1 MHEELKSSCSEAR
14 KPGEVSP
21 SSFLP
26 EYECQSSAK
35 TCEEGNGPSI
45 AKAVAFCCYFFFFL
59 LQLAAFFFFTKPFSR
74 STKLSNKQ
82 LGMKLLGSF
91 HTHQQNMT

>member
-1 MHEELKSSCSEAR
+1 MHEELKSSSSEAR

-45 AKAVAFCCYFFFFL
+45 AKAVAFFFL
-59 LQLAAFFFFTKPFSR
+59 LQLAQQQPFS
-74 STKLSNKQ
+74 SSQNL
-82 LGMKLLGSF
+82 F
-91 HTHQQNMT
+91 HGAPNFPTNS